1 MLLILRFEMKYFIAV
16 LWSLLLSVTAVHAQ
30 SNYRVS
36 SGDTLSIEV
45 LEDPQLSREVLVVP
59 GGTISFPFVGTV
71 RAAGRTVEQ
80 IRASIVNGIASN
92 FAAEPTVF
100 VSVSAL
106 RELDDTEVE
115 PVTMN
120 VYFLGE
126 VTTPGLRE
134 VEPGTTFLQGMS
146 QAGGFTPFAATKRIQ
161 LRRTNR
167 KTGAQTTSVIN
178 YRALSRGAGLSR
190 SIRLQEGDVILVPG
204 RRLFE

>member
-1 MLLILRFEMKYFIAV
+1 MKYFIAV

>member
-1 MLLILRFEMKYFIAV
+1 MKYFVVA

-45 LEDPQLSREVLVVP
+45 LEDPQLNREVLVVP

-71 RAAGRTVEQ
+71 RAAGRTVDQ

-92 FAAEPTVF
+92 FAAQPTVF

-106 RELDDTEVE
+106 REREEREPEE
-115 PVTMN
+115 PVTIN

-126 VTTPGLRE
+126 VETPGLRE
-134 VEPGTTFLQGMS
+134 VTPGTTFLQGMS

-167 KTGAQTTSVIN
+167 KTGAQSTSVIN
-178 YRALSRGAGLSR
+178 YRALSQGAALNR

>member
-1 MLLILRFEMKYFIAV
+1 MKYFIAV

-106 RELDDTEVE
+106 RERVELEPAE

-178 YRALSRGAGLSR
+178 YRALSQGAGLSR